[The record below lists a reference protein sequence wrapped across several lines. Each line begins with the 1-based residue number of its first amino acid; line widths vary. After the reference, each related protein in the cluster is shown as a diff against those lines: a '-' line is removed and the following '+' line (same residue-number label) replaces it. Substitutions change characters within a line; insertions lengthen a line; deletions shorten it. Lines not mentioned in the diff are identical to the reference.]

1 MISDGGTLKRADLS
15 LFKTYIGNGTS
26 AVALKDDSE
35 TLAVGVNYF
44 GTHGGAESVS
54 LPASAGL
61 TVGESIKIKAGP
73 DCSST
78 NSLTIN
84 KAGSQTID
92 GATSIVLESP
102 FAAVELVYVAADTFR
117 VF

>member
-1 MISDGGTLKRADLS
+1 M
-15 LFKTYIGNGTS
+15 
-26 AVALKDDSE
+26 VALLKDDSE